1 MSILE
6 KAKDTAEKIR
16 DTIFDFSG
24 HTRGSLA
31 AQKLIDEGQIF
42 INDKRDRIQE
52 SMSFLADEKEK
63 LDAGNFSSS
72 QIREAL
78 IYHEVQK
85 RKKELEGSN
94 RVYDPVKIRE
104 E

>member
-1 MSILE
+1 MGILD
-6 KAKDTAEKIR
+6 KAKEIK

-42 INDKRDRIQE
+42 INDKRDRVEE
-52 SMSFLADEKEK
+52 SMSFLADEKQK
-63 LDAGNFSSS
+63 LDAGKFSSS

-78 IYHEVQK
+78 IYHEVER
-85 RKKELEGSN
+85 RKKELAGSN
-94 RVYDPVKIRE
+94 L
-104 E
+104 